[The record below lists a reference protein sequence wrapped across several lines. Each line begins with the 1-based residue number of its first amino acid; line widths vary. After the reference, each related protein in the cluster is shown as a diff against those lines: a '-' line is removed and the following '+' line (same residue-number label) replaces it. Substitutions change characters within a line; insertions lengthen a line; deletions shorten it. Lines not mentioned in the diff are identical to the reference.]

1 MMDYEEIRAAI
12 TDISAASLDRYHGYA
27 WAVGYFGSMLTEA
40 IFLMEGSDRAEFE
53 RRLINL
59 RNQMRESND

>member
-1 MMDYEEIRAAI
+1 MTYDEIRDAI
-12 TDISAASLDRYHGYA
+12 ATISQSSLDRYHGYA

-40 IFLMEGSDRAEFE
+40 IFLMEGSTRAEFE

>member
-1 MMDYEEIRAAI
+1 MNYDEIRSAI
-12 TDISAASLDRYHGYA
+12 NDISAASLDRYHGYA

-40 IFLMEGSDRAEFE
+40 IFLMEGSTRAEFE